1 MRKVYCQIFIFAAM
15 CLCFSPLS
23 AQKAIRFEKGNW
35 NEIVEKAQK
44 AKKLIFVDFYTQWC
58 GPCLNMSEEV
68 FTVPTVYNFYNTNF
82 INAKIDAEHG
92 EGKELAAKYQVKVYP
107 TYLFIDP
114 TTGNAL
120 HKSSGRQEP
129 DTFIFTGESA
139 LNPRLRSFYLEANY
153 DKNKNDLSFLNDYA
167 KFKSSIY
174 DREGVAK
181 VLKQLEKL
189 DVKLDNS
196 LVWELF
202 VDNITGY
209 DNSFIREVI
218 TNYDR
223 YVKLYG
229 KEDVDNKLAKETSYA
244 PVDYLKGLPDFK
256 GKNTNIVINEIN
268 TAQRDANYDEAIRL
282 IDIALKDTTIDRNKF
297 LNALRFTVRSNDGK
311 KYPDLWIKK
320 CGEYIRYIAYNY
332 SDRKDPY
339 IHYEYALYLES
350 LLRQIPSA
358 NLYVPESI
366 LEKPKSGKSE
376 YTMRPD
382 NLKPHP

>member
-23 AQKAIRFEKGNW
+23 AQKAIRFEKGKW

-44 AKKLIFVDFYTQWC
+44 AKKMIFVDFYTQWC

-68 FTVPTVYNFYNTNF
+68 FSLPAVYNFYNTNF

-229 KEDVDNKLAKETSYA
+229 KENVDNKLAKETSYA

-297 LNALRFTVRSNDGK
+297 LNALRFTVRS
-311 KYPDLWIKK
+311 
-320 CGEYIRYIAYNY
+320 
-332 SDRKDPY
+332 
-339 IHYEYALYLES
+339 S
-350 LLRQIPSA
+350 LL
-358 NLYVPESI
+358 
-366 LEKPKSGKSE
+366 
-376 YTMRPD
+376 
-382 NLKPHP
+382 